1 MCEKYFNLIRTDL
14 FELKE
19 FELHKEVE
27 DILGTI
33 YSHKVITLNP
43 NYFYPDLYEQDCLNI
58 TASFVHDKDRN
69 FTFKNVMSPIK
80 EEVDFETSV
89 TSFTGFQQ

>member
-43 NYFYPDLYEQDCLNI
+43 NYFYPDLYE
-58 TASFVHDKDRN
+58 
-69 FTFKNVMSPIK
+69 
-80 EEVDFETSV
+80 
-89 TSFTGFQQ
+89 